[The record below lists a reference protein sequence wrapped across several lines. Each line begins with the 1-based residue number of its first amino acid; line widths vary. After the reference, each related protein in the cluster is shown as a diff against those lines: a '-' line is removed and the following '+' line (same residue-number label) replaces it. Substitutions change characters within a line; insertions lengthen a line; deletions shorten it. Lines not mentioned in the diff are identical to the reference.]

1 MGAASSA
8 RVLAAGATWRWT
20 GLPAAGGV
28 LVNAACT
35 GDESERTIAAMQ
47 LVRAGDRS
55 VPVVTEAAL
64 TTPEPEG
71 LVDVLASI
79 NTERSRTALTRVAEA
94 PAVAEPTRRAAAA
107 ALRTLDEL

>member
-8 RVLAAGATWRWT
+8 RMLAAGATWRWT
-20 GLPAAGGV
+20 GLPAAGGA
-28 LVNAACT
+28 LVTGAC
-35 GDESERTIAAMQ
+35 GADESARTIAAMQ

-64 TTPEPEG
+64 TRPEPEI

-79 NTERSRTALTRVAEA
+79 NTESSRTALAQVAEA
-94 PAVAEPTRRAAAA
+94 PAAAEPTRRAAAA
-107 ALRTLDEL
+107 ALRTLDEQ